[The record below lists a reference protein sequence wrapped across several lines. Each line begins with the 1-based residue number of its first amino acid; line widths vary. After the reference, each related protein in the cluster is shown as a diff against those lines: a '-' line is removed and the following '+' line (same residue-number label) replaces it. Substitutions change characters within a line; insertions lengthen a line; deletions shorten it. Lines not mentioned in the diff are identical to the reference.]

1 MDFNWMKHPHTLKLT
16 AGALAMFLIG
26 GGTGAL
32 LTRSGS
38 PPASSAPAPASA
50 PLVLPVQTPVAQP
63 LLPTEGTVQIQG
75 QTYRLV
81 PEGAPVTTPTQPTQT
96 SVEENLPIRQVR
108 QNGNRRTGRARAN
121 SQRAYYNYDNAPA
134 ARRQRSWW
142 QRNGRD
148 VVTIAAGTGLGAGV
162 GAIAGG
168 RRGAAAG
175 ALAGG
180 GGTALYIY
188 GLRPRN

>member
-16 AGALAMFLIG
+16 AGALAMFLVG
-26 GGTGAL
+26 GGAGAL
-32 LTRSGS
+32 LTRSGF
-38 PPASSAPAPASA
+38 PPVSGPAPASA

-63 LLPTEGTVQIQG
+63 LPPTEGTVQIQG

-81 PEGAPVTTPTQPTQT
+81 PEGAPAATPAQPSQT
-96 SVEENLPIRQVR
+96 AVDDNPPVRQVR
-108 QNGNRRTGRARAN
+108 QNGNRRSRRAPVS

-134 ARRQRSWW
+134 ARRQQSWW

-168 RRGAAAG
+168 KRGAAAG

>member
-16 AGALAMFLIG
+16 AGALAMFLVG
-26 GGTGAL
+26 GGAGAL
-32 LTRSGS
+32 LTRPSS
-38 PPASSAPAPASA
+38 PPVSSAPAPASA
-50 PLVLPVQTPVAQP
+50 PLVLPVQTPAAQP
-63 LLPTEGTVQIQG
+63 LPPTEGTVQIQG

-81 PEGAPVTTPTQPTQT
+81 PEGAPVTMPAQPTQT
-96 SVEENLPIRQVR
+96 SAEENLPIRQVR
-108 QNGNRRTGRARAN
+108 QNGNRRTGRVRAN